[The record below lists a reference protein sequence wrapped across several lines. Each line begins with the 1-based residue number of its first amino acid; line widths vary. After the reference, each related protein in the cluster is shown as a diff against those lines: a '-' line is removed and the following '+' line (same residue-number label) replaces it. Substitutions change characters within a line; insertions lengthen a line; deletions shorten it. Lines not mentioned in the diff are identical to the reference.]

1 MPVYSLEGI
10 TPVVHPEAYVHETA
24 VLIGDVIIGAGCYIG
39 PNASL
44 RGDFGR
50 IIVKAGAN
58 VQDTCVM
65 HSFPGKD
72 CIVERDGHIG
82 HGAVLHGC
90 RIGANAMV
98 GMKAVVMD
106 DAVIG
111 ESSIVG
117 ATAFVASG
125 FECPPR
131 SLVIG
136 IPAKVKRELS
146 DKEIEWKTRGTH
158 EYQQLTVRCHASLV
172 RTDALAEPEADRS
185 KMKVDK
191 YEFKPQG
198 GQ

>member
-1 MPVYSLEGI
+1 MSVYSLEGI

-136 IPAKVKRELS
+136 VPAKVKRELS
-146 DKEIEWKTRGTH
+146 NKEVEWKTKGTR
-158 EYQQLTVRCHASLV
+158 EYQQLAVRCHASLV
-172 RTDALAEPEADRS
+172 RNEALTEPEVGRGR
-185 KMKVDK
+185 MELGH
-191 YEFKPQG
+191 YELKPKKE
-198 GQ
+198 